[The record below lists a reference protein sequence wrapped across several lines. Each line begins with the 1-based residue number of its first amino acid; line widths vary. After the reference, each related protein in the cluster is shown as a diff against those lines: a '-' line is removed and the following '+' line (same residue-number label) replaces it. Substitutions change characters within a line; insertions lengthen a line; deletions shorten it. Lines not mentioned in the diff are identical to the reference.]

1 VAVIP
6 VPPLEA
12 FKVPLSTTAPV
23 DAVVGLKPV
32 VPALNDV
39 TPVFVKVTD
48 PVLVLTLIPVPAT
61 ALVTPVLVTVMLPVD
76 ALTLIAVPAIKLVT
90 PVLLIWNVPE
100 PVTVL
105 IPVPVVTVNGTN
117 VPPVCPTSN

>member
-1 VAVIP
+1 MP
-6 VPPLEA
+6 VPPFEV

-23 DAVVGLKPV
+23 DALVGEKPV

-39 TPVFVKVTD
+39 TPVLVNVTA
-48 PVLVLTLIPVPAT
+48 PLEALTLIPVPAT
-61 ALVTPVLVTVMLPVD
+61 AEVTPVLVTVMLPVL
-76 ALTLIAVPAIKLVT
+76 ALTLIAVPAVSAMT

-100 PVTVL
+100 PTTVL

-117 VPPVCPTSN
+117 VPPV